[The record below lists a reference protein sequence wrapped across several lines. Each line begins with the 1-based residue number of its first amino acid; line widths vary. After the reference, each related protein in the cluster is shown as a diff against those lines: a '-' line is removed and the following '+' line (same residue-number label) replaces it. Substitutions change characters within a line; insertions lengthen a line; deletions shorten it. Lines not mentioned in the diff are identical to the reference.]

1 MDRVILHSDLNNF
14 YASVECLHRPEI
26 RNKPVAV
33 CGDQEARHGIV
44 LAKNYLAK
52 AIGIQ
57 TGEVIWQAKRKCPIL
72 VTVPPNYPLYLRYS
86 RLAREIYAEY
96 TDQVEPFGLDEA
108 WLDVTGSTH
117 IFGDGVKI
125 ADAIRERMKYEL
137 GVTASVGVSWNKIF
151 AKLGSDM
158 KKPDA
163 TTPIKREDYKQ
174 LIWPLPAG
182 DLLYVGRSTNRK
194 LASCGI
200 NSIGDIAQASPVYL
214 RSRLGKWGEV
224 LWSFANGYDSSLVAC
239 AGEESVIK
247 SIGNSITTP
256 RDLETEEDVRMM
268 IYILSESVAARL
280 RDHGFKCRTVHIH
293 IRDKDLYSFGAQS
306 KLAQPSA
313 ISSEIA
319 VKALALFRLNY
330 TWEKPIRSIGVRG
343 GDLVTADSNIQISL
357 FDDENRRIK
366 QENLEAIVDSLRSR
380 FGYHA
385 VQRAILLQDNDLM
398 SINPKDDHVIHP
410 VAFFKEGRL
419 PGGYS
424 NLR

>member
-14 YASVECLHRPEI
+14 YASVECLYRPEI
-26 RNKPVAV
+26 RDKPVAV
-33 CGDQEARHGIV
+33 GGDQEARHGII

-52 AIGIQ
+52 ATGIQ
-57 TGEVIWQAKRKCPIL
+57 TGEVIWQAKRKCPAL
-72 VTVPPNYPLYLRYS
+72 VIVPPNYPLYMRYS
-86 RLAREIYAEY
+86 HLARDIYADY
-96 TDQVEPFGLDEA
+96 TDQIEPFGLDEA
-108 WLDVTGSTH
+108 WLDVTGSCPLFGTGTH
-117 IFGDGVKI
+117 I
-125 ADAIRERMKYEL
+125 ADEIRERIKAEM
-137 GVTASVGVSWNKIF
+137 GVTASVGVSYNKIF
-151 AKLGSDM
+151 AKLGSDL

-163 TTPIKREDYKQ
+163 TTVITPENYKHVV
-174 LIWPLPAG
+174 WPLPAG
-182 DLLYVGRSTNRK
+182 DLLYVGRSTNKK

-200 NSIGDIAQASPVYL
+200 IGIGDIAKASPAYL
-214 RSRLGKWGEV
+214 RLRLGKWGEV
-224 LWSFANGYDSSLVAC
+224 LWSFANGYDSSPVAR

-256 RDLETEEDVRMM
+256 RDLETEEDVRM
-268 IYILSESVAARL
+268 ILYILSESVAARL

-293 IRDKDLYSFGAQS
+293 IRDKDLFTFGAQG

-319 VKALALFRLNY
+319 EKALAIFQANY

-343 GDLVTADSNIQISL
+343 GDLVTAASNIQISL

-366 QENLEAIVDSLRSR
+366 QENLEVTLDSLRSR
-380 FGYHA
+380 FGHHS

-410 VAFFKEGRL
+410 IAYFKEGRL
-419 PGGYS
+419 P
-424 NLR
+424 